1 MPYFLIIPSY
11 LAWHYGEAYRDIIRL
26 WTNFLWFFGNF
37 FSLTLLIKTF
47 FAPWKRI
54 KEGRGA
60 RFSLENIAEAVVTN
74 TVMRLVGALMRSA
87 VILAGSIAVL
97 AVFWLGILLIAVWTL
112 LPLLLVLSFIYGLT
126 VFIS

>member
-1 MPYFLIIPSY
+1 MPYFLIIPNY

-60 RFSLENIAEAVVTN
+60 RFSLKNIAEAVVTN

-87 VILAGSIAVL
+87 VILVGSIAVL

>member
-1 MPYFLIIPSY
+1 MYYTLIFPSY

-60 RFSLENIAEAVVTN
+60 RFSLKNIAEAVVTN

-87 VILAGSIAVL
+87 VILVGSIAVL

>member
-1 MPYFLIIPSY
+1 MPYFLIIPNY